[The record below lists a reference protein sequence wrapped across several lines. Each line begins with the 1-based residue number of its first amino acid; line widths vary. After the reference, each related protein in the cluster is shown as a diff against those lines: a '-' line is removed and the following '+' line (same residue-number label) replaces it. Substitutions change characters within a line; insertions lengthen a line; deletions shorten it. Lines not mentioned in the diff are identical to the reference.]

1 MLPHRDSMVRRAVA
15 RHIIC
20 QVRRRQAAKHRRL
33 LGRRELSACDASLV
47 ACSSDS
53 DSSYAA
59 TEPELATTAAAISAL
74 ATAMAAT
81 RTDPRAEQFAQYERL
96 LELFSFGVLND
107 YKTAAAQFPQL
118 SPQQLNKLKHLTLV
132 TLASN
137 EKVLHYDMLIAELD
151 CSSEQEMEDLVIE
164 AIYKN
169 ILMAKLDQ
177 KRRLVEV
184 DFTVGRDV
192 RKQDLP
198 DIFAKLE
205 AWSNT
210 CDEALE
216 KLSADI
222 ETVNAEAAAKLD
234 DSRNFTNTL
243 QELRSNHVMAATEGL
258 PRSDS
263 QYESSEYQREA
274 QRVGADA
281 A

>member
-1 MLPHRDSMVRRAVA
+1 MDAYIVLLTTAPQASIPEIIVRALEDESVY
-15 RHIIC
+15 HFG
-20 QVRRRQAAKHRRL
+20 RL
-33 LGRRELSACDASLV
+33 LNSPQVAELV
-47 ACSSDS
+47 A
-53 DSSYAA
+53 
-59 TEPELATTAAAISAL
+59 T
-74 ATAMAAT
+74 
-81 RTDPRAEQFAQYERL
+81 EQFAQYGRL

-107 YKTAAAQFPQL
+107 YKTAAAQLPQL
-118 SPQQLNKLKHLTLV
+118 SPQQLSKLKHLTLV

-137 EKVLHYDMLIAELD
+137 EKVLQYDRLIAELD

-177 KRRLVEV
+177 KRRLVEI

-198 DIFAKLE
+198 DIYAKLE

-210 CDEALE
+210 CEEALE
-216 KLSADI
+216 KISADI
-222 ETVNAEAAAKLD
+222 ETVNAEAAAKRD
-234 DSRNFTNTL
+234 DNRNFTNTL

-274 QRVGADA
+274 QRVGTDA
-281 A
+281 S

>member
-1 MLPHRDSMVRRAVA
+1 MVRRAVA

-20 QVRRRQAAKHRRL
+20 QVRRRQAAKNRRL
-33 LGRRELSACDASLV
+33 LGRRALSVCDASLV

-53 DSSYAA
+53 DSTYSA

-74 ATAMAAT
+74 ATAMAAA
-81 RTDPRAEQFAQYERL
+81 RTDPRAEQFAQYGQL

-107 YKTAAAQFPQL
+107 YKAVAAQLPQL
-118 SPQQLNKLKHLTLV
+118 SPQQLSKLKHLTLV

-137 EKVLHYDMLIAELD
+137 EKVLQYDRLIAELD

-177 KRRLVEV
+177 KRRLVEI

-198 DIFAKLE
+198 DIYAKLE

-210 CDEALE
+210 CEEALE
-216 KLSADI
+216 KISADI
-222 ETVNAEAAAKLD
+222 ETVNAEAAAKRD

-274 QRVGADA
+274 QRVGTDA
-281 A
+281 S

>member
-1 MLPHRDSMVRRAVA
+1 MDAYIVLLTTAPQASIPEIIVRA
-15 RHIIC
+15 
-20 QVRRRQAAKHRRL
+20 L
-33 LGRRELSACDASLV
+33 EDESLV
-47 ACSSDS
+47 A
-53 DSSYAA
+53 
-59 TEPELATTAAAISAL
+59 I
-74 ATAMAAT
+74 
-81 RTDPRAEQFAQYERL
+81 EQFAQYGQL

-107 YKTAAAQFPQL
+107 YKTAAQLPQL
-118 SPQQLNKLKHLTLV
+118 SPQQLSKLKHLTLV

-137 EKVLHYDMLIAELD
+137 EKVLQYDRLIAELD

-177 KRRLVEV
+177 KRRLVEI

-198 DIFAKLE
+198 DIYAKLE

-210 CDEALE
+210 CEEALE
-216 KLSADI
+216 KISADI
-222 ETVNAEAAAKLD
+222 ETVNAEAAAKRD

-274 QRVGADA
+274 QRVGTDVS
-281 A
+281 